1 MTRRR
6 QLMNLV
12 SLQHL
17 VRSQAN
23 WQSVRGGKN
32 TIRLIFLFSVLMEQ
46 LLFWLAQEQGHTD
59 SFCVGEWVIGVKYS
73 FYNKCTMKYI

>member
-1 MTRRR
+1 
-6 QLMNLV
+6 MNLV

-32 TIRLIFLFSVLMEQ
+32 TIRLIFLFSELMEQ
-46 LLFWLAQEQGHTD
+46 LLF
-59 SFCVGEWVIGVKYS
+59 
-73 FYNKCTMKYI
+73 